1 MFLIMKRTII
11 IQFIIFILVMA
22 ESNAQILDANTCD
35 SLLLTKKEY
44 EKCKV
49 DAVYE
54 TDIINRTNYLISF
67 TTQLLPK
74 YRLKRQGL
82 YSSKKLN
89 DLFEKFRLVYDS
101 VSEQK
106 LLFFEKDMLK
116 NQLAIQPKAYI
127 SSLLAFQSFKLY
139 PNIYAIL
146 LNDIHLQLKPKTT
159 KAQLKNYTEKVD
171 EIIGSIPEDLYN
183 KVLKI
188 TTELAA
194 ENSFLVKRGVVQIFN
209 GALSESDKIK
219 YDIVNFLIWN
229 K

>member
-1 MFLIMKRTII
+1 MKQKII
-11 IQFIIFILVMA
+11 IQFIVFILVMA
-22 ESNAQILDANTCD
+22 ESNAQIFNENTCD
-35 SLLLTKKEY
+35 SLFLTKKEY

-54 TDIINRTNYLISF
+54 TDIINQTNYLISF

-74 YRLKRQGL
+74 YRLIRQGL
-82 YSSKKLN
+82 QYSKKVNTLV
-89 DLFEKFRLVYDS
+89 EKLRLVYDS
-101 VSEQK
+101 VSDKK
-106 LLFFEKDMLK
+106 LLFFDKDMLK
-116 NQLAIQPKAYI
+116 YQLSIQPKAYI
-127 SSLLAFQSFKLY
+127 SSVLAFQSFKLY

-146 LNDIHLQLKPKTT
+146 LNDIHIQLNPKTT

-188 TTELAA
+188 TTELAT
-194 ENSFLVKRGVVQIFN
+194 ENSLLIKGRVIPIFW
-209 GALSESDKIK
+209 GATLESDQMK